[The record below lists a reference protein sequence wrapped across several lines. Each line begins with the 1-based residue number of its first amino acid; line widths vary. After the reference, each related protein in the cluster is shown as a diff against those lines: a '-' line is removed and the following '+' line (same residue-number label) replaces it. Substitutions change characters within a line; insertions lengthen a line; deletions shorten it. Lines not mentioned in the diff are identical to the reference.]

1 MQEDADINVHCDII
15 YNGLKLE
22 TKHPPARDWLNKR
35 VYPLNKY
42 LCSHWNNVNQYL
54 LIGKYTFILLKE
66 K

>member
-35 VYPLNKY
+35 VYPLNTCVVTEIMSINIY
-42 LCSHWNNVNQYL
+42 L
-54 LIGKYTFILLKE
+54 
-66 K
+66 